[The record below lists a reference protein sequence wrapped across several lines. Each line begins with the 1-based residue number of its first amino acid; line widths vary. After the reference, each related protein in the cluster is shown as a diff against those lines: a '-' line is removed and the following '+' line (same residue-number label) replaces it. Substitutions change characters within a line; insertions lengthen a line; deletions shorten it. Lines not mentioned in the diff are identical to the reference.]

1 MITWLA
7 VITLALKRWPVLDV
21 KDQMEALASIKSNQI
36 KSNQIK
42 SNQIKSNQ
50 FKSNQVKS
58 NQIKSNFI
66 WTRSTQVL
74 VKTCTCILVNIKE

>member
-21 KDQMEALASIKSNQI
+21 KDQTEALASIKSNQI

-42 SNQIKSNQ
+42 SNQIKSNRI
-50 FKSNQVKS
+50 KS
-58 NQIKSNFI
+58 NQISFRHVARKFSLK
-66 WTRSTQVL
+66 RVR
-74 VKTCTCILVNIKE
+74 VY